1 MALDGI
7 TIAGM
12 VSELDTKI
20 TGGRITKI
28 AQPEKDELLLTIKQ
42 SKTDEDGNTVR
53 SQYRLT
59 ISVNPSLPL
68 IYLND
73 DNKQSPMQAPTFC
86 MVLRKHLNN
95 CRITG
100 ISQIGLE
107 RVIKFELQHLN
118 EMGDL
123 CKKFLIVELM
133 GKHSNIIFCDED
145 NKIIDSIKHIS
156 LLVSSVREVLPGR
169 EYFIPNTQEKFDPF
183 TVSESEFTEVI
194 LAKPAALAK
203 ALYTSLTGFSP
214 VMANELLY
222 IASLSDRNS
231 TQDMTEMEKIHLY
244 RNFRKIM
251 EKIENKEFIPNIIY
265 KGSSCTNAVPA
276 EFACILLNMYEED
289 EAYSIKRC
297 ESVSSM
303 LYDYYAAKEIIS
315 RIKQKSSDLRRI
327 TTTALER
334 ARKKYDLQ
342 EKQLKDTDKRDKY
355 KVYGELLTTYGYE
368 LKGGEKSLTCDNYY
382 TNEKVTIPLDETKSA
397 VDNAKRYFEKYA
409 KLKRT
414 FEAMTVQTAETKE
427 EIEHLESISNAL
439 DIARYEEDLTAIK
452 RELTEYGYI
461 KRHGDRGKG
470 SKKTAKSKPMHYVS
484 SDGFDMYVGKNNYQN
499 DELTFKIA
507 TGNDWWFHA
516 KASAGSHVI
525 VKTEGKE
532 LPDRT
537 FEEAAR
543 LAAYYSK
550 AKEQGKAEIDYIQK
564 KHVKKPN
571 GSKPGFVVYY
581 TNYSM
586 TIDTDISGI
595 KEVTE

>member
-194 LAKPAALAK
+194 LAKPVTPAK

-231 TQDMTEMEKIHLY
+231 AQDMTEMEKIHLY

-289 EAYSIKRC
+289 AAYSIKRC

-303 LYDYYAAKEIIS
+303 LYEYYATKEIVS

-461 KRHGDRGKG
+461 KRHSDRGKG
-470 SKKTAKSKPMHYVS
+470 NKKTAKSKPMHYIS

>member
-289 EAYSIKRC
+289 AAYSIKRC

-303 LYDYYAAKEIIS
+303 LYEYYATKEIVS

-461 KRHGDRGKG
+461 KRHSDRGKG
-470 SKKTAKSKPMHYVS
+470 NKKTAKSKPMHYIS

>member
-194 LAKPAALAK
+194 LAKPVTPAK

-231 TQDMTEMEKIHLY
+231 AQDMTEMEKIHLY

-251 EKIENKEFIPNIIY
+251 EKIENKEFIPNSIY

-303 LYDYYAAKEIIS
+303 LYEYYATKEIVS

-470 SKKTAKSKPMHYVS
+470 SKKTAKSKPMHYIS